1 MAFNQIQFQHG
12 MSIPEFLRSFG
23 TEAQCAEAIKAAR
36 WPEGFRCPRCA
47 RLPLLES
54 GADYCVDR
62 HGNPRELVSV
72 VANLLRR
79 LRRFIN
85 IPSGFAEEGGQA
97 AWRLI
102 NDGWSLSSPE
112 CLETGLTIKERQ
124 ILMCLFDKAGEI
136 VSREELVRALG
147 EDVYNYDY
155 SGLDAL
161 ISRLRKKIAEQGLT
175 FPLRTVRGKGFLLM
189 PQSERNLLP

>member
-85 IPSGFAEEGGQA
+85 LPSGFAEEGA
-97 AWRLI
+97 
-102 NDGWSLSSPE
+102 S
-112 CLETGLTIKERQ
+112 CLATDQRRMVLEQSGMPRNRADHQ
-124 ILMCLFDKAGEI
+124 GEAN
-136 VSREELVRALG
+136 L
-147 EDVYNYDY
+147 DV
-155 SGLDAL
+155 
-161 ISRLRKKIAEQGLT
+161 
-175 FPLRTVRGKGFLLM
+175 PV
-189 PQSERNLLP
+189 